1 VSDDRSA
8 SRVANRARLSLRS
21 PGAFFLL
28 GTAVLTALAAV
39 LATWPLARQMGSATL
54 RSGEVLLT
62 AWQLNDFH
70 RALLTDPLGWADAH
84 VFFPYGSAAALND
97 LLLTHAVLTLPA
109 AASDSPVLALNLAL
123 LGGIVLC
130 GVFAHLLA
138 GELTGDPRAAA
149 VAGLLFA
156 LSPFRFLH
164 LGHLSVAAAWA
175 IPLFLWA
182 LLRHLREPSWG
193 RAALA
198 AASGIAVSL
207 SSLYH
212 AAYVAPIVP
221 LVLLFGARRGPGG
234 LRTWLPL
241 IVTGMIGLALLAW
254 FLAPYAAAL
263 RTFGVAAAPADLLRY
278 GADLS
283 SLGQKP
289 FFLGGA
295 GDGREVDPEARLYP
309 GLALAVLA
317 AAGVILAALSAWTS
331 RGWRRW
337 AAVSLSAL
345 AAVSAVG
352 LLLPPGGPAG
362 EAWRLAVLG
371 LIWVGPVVVAAWA
384 IASTHRGDA
393 TGPPAAVRLGAAGAV
408 ASFVLA
414 LGPQARHLAEPIGL
428 APYGLLAEL
437 SPAFQGARAPARFG
451 GILVLFLAL
460 LAAGAAAELFRR
472 DVGRRVASLG
482 LALAVLVAGFA
493 ELPVAGLTGAR
504 SLVPLPDLEDPAYAW
519 IRTQPGRFGIL
530 ELPDWPTG
538 GGQQFEYKG
547 WRSLRYMLAS
557 KQHGRHLANGTGRI
571 EPFLWRRFRRV
582 EPWTDEFFAYVGA
595 YFPVR
600 HVLVHEGGIPEGSR
614 AAVWARLD
622 GGADGWREVFRSARV
637 RVYSVD
643 RSFGRG
649 TLVDRLLLRRETAPR
664 ARVAFSARVAPDARA
679 AGQTAT
685 ETATLE
691 LLRDG
696 EPVAAWEIAHS
707 WRRLETTVVVDRA
720 APADVGGWP
729 RSAVRFTWRVQP
741 DTAPAFEIRDLSV
754 ERDGVPGGTP

>member
-1 VSDDRSA
+1 MSEDRIP
-8 SRVANRARLSLRS
+8 SRSRGAVAN
-21 PGAFFLL
+21 PGAFLL
-28 GTAVLTALAAV
+28 GTAVATALAAV
-39 LATWPLARQMGSATL
+39 LGTWPLALHMGSATL
-54 RSGEVLLT
+54 RAGEVLLA

-97 LLLTHAVLTLPA
+97 LLLAHAVLTLPA
-109 AASDSPVLALNLAL
+109 AAAESPVLAHNLAL

-149 VAGLLFA
+149 VAGVLFA
-156 LSPFRFLH
+156 LAPFRFLH

-175 IPLFLWA
+175 IPLFFWA

-193 RAALA
+193 RATL
-198 AASGIAVSL
+198 GAVSGVAVGL

-234 LRTWLPL
+234 RRAWLPL
-241 IVTGMIGLALLAW
+241 LVTGLIGLALLAW

-283 SLGQKP
+283 SLGQRP

-295 GDGREVDPEARLYP
+295 GDGRDVDPEARLYP
-309 GLALAVLA
+309 GVALAALA
-317 AAGVILAALSAWTS
+317 AIGVILAALSAWRL
-331 RGWRRW
+331 RGWRRS
-337 AAVSLSAL
+337 AAASFLAL
-345 AAVSAVG
+345 AGVSVLG
-352 LLLPPGGPAG
+352 LLLPLAGPAG
-362 EAWRLAVLG
+362 AAWRLAVLG
-371 LIWVGPVVVAAWA
+371 LIWVGPVVAIAWA
-384 IASTHRGDA
+384 IAA
-393 TGPPAAVRLGAAGAV
+393 TGPGDPEGPPVAIRLGAAGALT
-408 ASFVLA
+408 SFVLA

-428 APYGLLAEL
+428 APYWLLVQV

-451 GILVLFLAL
+451 GILILFLAL
-460 LAAGAAAELFRR
+460 LAAGAAGELFRR
-472 DVGRRVASLG
+472 DTGRRLASLG
-482 LALAVLVAGFA
+482 LALAVLAACFA
-493 ELPVAGLTGAR
+493 ELPPGGLTGASR
-504 SLVPLPDLEDPAYAW
+504 LIPLPDLKDPAYAW
-519 IRTQPGRFGIL
+519 VRAQPGRFGIL

-538 GGQQFEYKG
+538 GGQQYEYKG

-557 KQHGRHLANGTGRI
+557 KQHGRHLVNGSGRI

-582 EPWTDEFFAYVGA
+582 TPWTDEFFAFVTA
-595 YFPVR
+595 YFPAR
-600 HVLVHEGGIPEGSR
+600 YVLVHEGGIPGESR
-614 AAVWARLD
+614 DAVWARLEA
-622 GGADGWREVFRSARV
+622 GADGWREVFRSEGARV
-637 RVYSVD
+637 YTVD

-649 TLVDRLLLRRETAPR
+649 TFVDRLFLRRETAPR

-679 AGQTAT
+679 AGEAVAQA
-685 ETATLE
+685 ASLE

-696 EPVAAWEIAHS
+696 ERVES
-707 WRRLETTVVVDRA
+707 WRIDGAWRKLEATVDVQDS
-720 APADVGGWP
+720 APADGGWP
-729 RSAVRFTWRVQP
+729 RAAVRLTWRVEP
-741 DTAPAFEIRDLSV
+741 DTAPPFEIQDLSV
-754 ERDGVPGGTP
+754 NR

>member
-1 VSDDRSA
+1 VSDDRNAPRVA
-8 SRVANRARLSLRS
+8 SRTRPS
-21 PGAFFLL
+21 PGGPWALL
-28 GTAVLTALAAV
+28 LATAALTALAAV
-39 LATWPLARQMGSATL
+39 LATWPLARHMGSATL

-70 RALLTDPLGWADAH
+70 RALLADPLGWADAH
-84 VFFPYGSAAALND
+84 IFFPYGSAAALND
-97 LLLTHAVLTLPA
+97 LLFAHAVLTLPA
-109 AASDSPVLALNLAL
+109 AASESPVLALNLAL

-138 GELTGDPRAAA
+138 GELTGDARAAA
-149 VAGLLFA
+149 VGGVLFA

-193 RAALA
+193 RASLA
-198 AASGIAVSL
+198 AASGVAVSL

-234 LRTWLPL
+234 RRTWAPL
-241 IVTGMIGLALLAW
+241 LVAGLLGLGLLAW
-254 FLAPYAAAL
+254 FLAPYAAAM
-263 RTFGVAAAPADLLRY
+263 RTFGTAAAPADLLRY

-289 FFLGGA
+289 FFLGG
-295 GDGREVDPEARLYP
+295 GSDGQVDPEARLYP
-309 GLALAVLA
+309 GLALAALA
-317 AAGVILAALSAWTS
+317 AAGVAFAALSAWRS

-337 AAVSLSAL
+337 AAASLLAL
-345 AAVSAVG
+345 AAVSAPG
-352 LLLPPGGPAG
+352 FLLSPGGPTG
-362 EAWRLAVLG
+362 DAWRLALLG
-371 LIWVGPVVVAAWA
+371 LIWIGPVLVAAWA
-384 IASTHRGDA
+384 LASTGSEEA
-393 TGPPAAVRLGAAGAV
+393 TGPAVAVRLGAAGGAL
-408 ASFVLA
+408 SFVLA
-414 LGPQARHLAEPIGL
+414 LGPQARHLAEPVGL
-428 APYGLLAEL
+428 APYWLLAQL

-472 DVGRRVASLG
+472 DTRRRVASLG
-482 LALAVLVAGFA
+482 LALAVLVACFA
-493 ELPVAGLTGAR
+493 ELPTGGLTGASR
-504 SLVPLPDLEDPAYAW
+504 LVPLPDLKDPAYAW
-519 IRTQPGRFGIL
+519 IRAQPGRFGIL

-538 GGQQFEYKG
+538 GGQQWEYKG

-582 EPWTDEFFAYVGA
+582 EPWTDAFFAYVAA

-600 HVLVHEGGIPEGSR
+600 FVLVHEGGIPEGSR
-614 AAVWARLD
+614 DAVWARLD
-622 GGADGWREVFRSARV
+622 EGTDGWREVFRSERV
-637 RVYSVD
+637 RVYTID
-643 RSFGRG
+643 RSLGRG
-649 TLVDRLLLRRETAPR
+649 TFVDRLFPRSETAPR
-664 ARVAFSARVAPDARA
+664 ARVGFSARVAPDGRT
-679 AGQTAT
+679 AGEAVAQGAK
-685 ETATLE
+685 LE
-691 LLRDG
+691 LLCDG
-696 EPVAAWEIAHS
+696 EPVAAWEIGDA
-707 WRRLETTVVVDRA
+707 WRRIETTVVVDQA

-741 DTAPAFEIRDLSV
+741 DTAPTFEIEGLSV
-754 ERDGVPGGTP
+754 ERDAAPGGTP